1 MCRNSASCSTN
12 SVFLVKSAKKVFF
25 LQKNVAKSAK
35 ECIFVIGFVLN
46 KAKESS
52 MNAMIDSVKFAMSA
66 EDSAVL
72 SRSFS
77 VSCSGFWDAENR
89 EFGGYSLLQANGW
102 GVDGSVCIALSCQ
115 PFSAG
120 DSIRVGAGVCS
131 LYRVIEEKLSGF
143 VTVVRWSWRQF
154 KQRLRSCFR
163 HDRLR
168 CKRCSPEHPLVLSYA
183 GGLRL

>member
-1 MCRNSASCSTN
+1 MFYEQRFFCEKC
-12 SVFLVKSAKKVFF
+12 KKNVFF
-25 LQKNVAKSAK
+25 YKKNVAKSAK

-46 KAKESS
+46 EAKEST

-66 EDSAVL
+66 KDSAVFA
-72 SRSFS
+72 RSFS

-89 EFGGYSLLQANGW
+89 EFGGYSLLDENGR
-102 GVDGSVCIALSCQ
+102 GVDGSVCIALNGQ
-115 PFSAG
+115 PFPVG
-120 DSIRVGAGVCS
+120 DSIRVDAGVCS

-143 VTVVRWSWRQF
+143 VTVVRRSWRQF

-163 HDRLR
+163 HDRPR
-168 CKRCSPEHPLVLSYA
+168 SKWRSPEHPLVLSYA